1 MPKQQLVELLGLHLQ
16 EEILS
21 LEKNIQKVVF
31 RSHLMQMIPKVVQ
44 IILLLQALQTLV
56 TQM

>member
-1 MPKQQLVELLGLHLQ
+1 MPKQQLVELLRLHLQ